1 MKLFIFQSG
10 AKGELRAFTGDS
22 DGHLLPPQ
30 FAPWGI
36 TGIVA
41 AAQALP
47 RGLPRG
53 VVEQEIR
60 SRGFQLWRLRKKS
73 AQPMSSDQKRAPSAG
88 IRA

>member
-10 AKGELRAFTGDS
+10 GKSGLRAFTGDS
-22 DGHLLPPQ
+22 DGRMLPPR
-30 FAPWGI
+30 FAPWDI

-53 VVEQEIR
+53 VVEREIR
-60 SRGFQLWRLRKKS
+60 SHGFQLWRLRKK
-73 AQPMSSDQKRAPSAG
+73 QQL
-88 IRA
+88 